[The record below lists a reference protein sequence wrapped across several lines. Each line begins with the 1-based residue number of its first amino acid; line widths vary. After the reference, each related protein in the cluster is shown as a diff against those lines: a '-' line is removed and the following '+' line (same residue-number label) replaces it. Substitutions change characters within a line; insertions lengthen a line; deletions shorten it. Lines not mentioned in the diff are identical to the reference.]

1 MKKEGKI
8 KENNHCLKGLRAYHT
23 NACKKLDGTTDTQF
37 VQYTPHKLQHLYA
50 CKWCTIW

>member
-23 NACKKLDGTTDTQF
+23 NACKKLDGTTVCTVYATQIAA
-37 VQYTPHKLQHLYA
+37 LI
-50 CKWCTIW
+50 CM